1 MMRGGGMSVRILLKL
16 WQKSQREAYGI
27 VMRHILIQAKISTCQ
42 QSTNCPL
49 WCPNTFAARDFH
61 LKQSYETEIL
71 SNVELFSKDKK
82 LGT

>member
-1 MMRGGGMSVRILLKL
+1 MMRGGVSVRILLEL

-49 WCPNTFAARDFH
+49 WCLNTFAARDFH
-61 LKQSYETEIL
+61 LKQNYETEIL
-71 SNVELFSKDKK
+71 SNFELFSKDKK
-82 LGT
+82 KN